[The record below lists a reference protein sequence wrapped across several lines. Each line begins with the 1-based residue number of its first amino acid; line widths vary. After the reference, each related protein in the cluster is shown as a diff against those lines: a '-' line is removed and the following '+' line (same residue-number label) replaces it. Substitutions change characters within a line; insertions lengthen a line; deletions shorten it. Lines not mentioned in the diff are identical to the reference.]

1 MAYQWIIFLSRK
13 RGEEDKHTGSSKT
26 GSEERKYITLPE
38 FEGGAKIKPTNG
50 RGNCIVMNA
59 DGSNPSKY
67 GWQPSADEL
76 IRDDWL
82 LVD

>member
-1 MAYQWIIFLSRK
+1 MRK
-13 RGEEDKHTGSSKT
+13 MNINEAVKKT
-26 GSEERKYITLPE
+26 MEKGNCMTLPE
-38 FEGGAKIKPTNG
+38 FNGGAKIKPTNG

>member
-1 MAYQWIIFLSRK
+1 MRK
-13 RGEEDKHTGSSKT
+13 INIQEAVKQAV
-26 GSEERKYITLPE
+26 EERKYITLPE

-59 DGSNPSKY
+59 DGSSPSKS

-76 IRDDWL
+76 MRDDWL
-82 LVD
+82 IVD